1 MPQSQINKS
10 TVYFLLPRLFIQ
22 RFFSYLDETYT
33 RAMVKFMSWEWG
45 LHKGHSANKGFLSVN
60 KYKTETM
67 KRYQAKKIS
76 NVGKHTNLMALQW
89 MRNYIFLYSTEH
101 ALWLIQRALSKLT
114 CDTMVSLK
122 NRAINVI
129 WKSMSASQVLT
140 IVVHVTARSIY
151 CMGKHYLHTLARV
164 TETIHRNVL

>member
-1 MPQSQINKS
+1 MI
-10 TVYFLLPRLFIQ
+10 F
-22 RFFSYLDETYT
+22 
-33 RAMVKFMSWEWG
+33 
-45 LHKGHSANKGFLSVN
+45 
-60 KYKTETM
+60 
-67 KRYQAKKIS
+67 
-76 NVGKHTNLMALQW
+76 
-89 MRNYIFLYSTEH
+89 FLYSTEH

-151 CMGKHYLHTLARV
+151 CMGKHYILARV
-164 TETIHRNVL
+164 TETIH